1 MRASIDMGIFGE
13 LWNFLTNATIVMA
26 LSRKP
31 VILAGPVQTGPARD
45 QEHHRDASW
54 RAVRLDVPERRRRIA
69 DNLQS
74 ARRTGRAWLAA
85 QSADVRLI
93 CDRRHDR

>member
-1 MRASIDMGIFGE
+1 MRATSPFPPFDGEIHALAWGFRTSADMGIFGE

-45 QEHHRDASW
+45 RDDLPACC
-54 RAVRLDVPERRRRIA
+54 
-69 DNLQS
+69 S
-74 ARRTGRAWLAA
+74 ARR
-85 QSADVRLI
+85 
-93 CDRRHDR
+93 